1 MIGLDRLHT
10 HCRYN
15 VINNGTFLTGSR
27 HTLYYVY
34 INVAQQISWGG
45 GVAATHTCTPLHG
58 WYQRVGRVG
67 NVVVLGRQSVG
78 RGRGWLGSVGAS
90 TGRRGRL
97 QQFGHE
103 PDVRDGQPER
113 FDPGQPL
120 FVRERGHFAPELV
133 KRLVQVV
140 HAPALAY
147 VGRTPLRQRGHPPP
161 DFLRWRHW
169 WRLLRTTAAAPGNSI
184 LIDTLLLSVVM
195 RVWPHLRYCSRVLVN
210 MVVV

>member
-1 MIGLDRLHT
+1 LHT
-10 HCRYN
+10 RCSWYNRY
-15 VINNGTFLTGSR
+15 VINNGRFLTGSPTPDMLCR
-27 HTLYYVY
+27 YTY
-34 INVAQQISWGG
+34 ICIAQQRSR
-45 GVAATHTCTPLHG
+45 GVAAATYTCAPLHG
-58 WYQRVGRVG
+58 WYQRIGRVG
-67 NVVVLGRQSVG
+67 NVVVLGRQCVG

-133 KRLVQVV
+133 ERLVQVV

-161 DFLRWRHW
+161 DFLRRRHRW
-169 WRLLRTTAAAPGNSI
+169 WLLRTTATPETI
-184 LIDTLLLSVVM
+184 ITIII
-195 RVWPHLRYCSRVLVN
+195 
-210 MVVV
+210 